1 MSQSAASQSRNLAAR
16 MGHWS
21 AQHRKIA
28 IFGWL
33 AFCIVAFAAGT
44 LVGTTSLT
52 AAKSGVRESGRM
64 DRLLDK
70 DFKSPAGERVIVQ
83 SKTLTARDPG
93 FQAVLADVT
102 KRLQAHSTVTNF
114 TTPAQDE
121 GLISNDSHSAL
132 IDFEMTGD
140 PDTAKDRVQ
149 PILDT
154 TKAAQA
160 AHPDFLIEE
169 FGAASADKQLG
180 KVFTDDLKKAGELS
194 LPITLGIL
202 LLAFGALV
210 AAGIPL
216 LLGLTAVIATMGL
229 LAFPSK
235 VLPMDDSIGAVV
247 LLIGLAVGV
256 DYTMFYLKRER
267 EERAAGRSEEAAL
280 QAAAATSGRS
290 VLISGITVM
299 IAMAGMF
306 LTGDPTFK
314 GFGAATILVVAVAVL
329 GSLTVLPATLA
340 WLGDRVEKVHLPVVG
355 RFRTRQGEGRFW
367 SAILGP
373 VLRYPVP
380 AIVLSAGLL
389 VGLCVIALQLKTVV
403 PGADTYPQTLPAVKT
418 FNKMQKAFP
427 GGQNPAGV
435 VIKAPNVRTPQ
446 IKEAIGQLR
455 WRALASGVMMQPIL
469 TDVNKA
475 GTVAVISI
483 PFAGSG
489 TDAKSNSAL
498 RILRK
503 DLLPN
508 TIGLVPG
515 VEDYGVTGD
524 TAGSKDFNNQMSSRI
539 PWVFAFVIG
548 FAFLLLLVTF
558 RSIVIPIKAIVLN
571 LLSVGAAYGV
581 LVLVF
586 QHGIG
591 KGLLNFSYTGGVAA
605 FIPMFL
611 FVILFGL
618 SMDYHVFILSR
629 VRESYDSGSSTQE
642 AIAHGV
648 KVTAGVVTSA
658 AIVMVF
664 VFSIFGTLQILFLK
678 QFGVGLAAAI
688 LIDATIVRAVLLPAT
703 MKLLGDWNWYLPSWL
718 EWLPRLERQKMPEAP
733 AVLTL

>member
-1 MSQSAASQSRNLAAR
+1 MSESRNLAAR
-16 MGHWS
+16 MAHWS
-21 AQHRKIA
+21 AHHRKIA

-33 AFCIVAFAAGT
+33 GFCIGAFVIGTMVIGTNTLEVADA
-44 LVGTTSLT
+44 
-52 AAKSGVRESGRM
+52 GVRESGRM

-70 DFKSPAGERVIVQ
+70 EFKSPAGERVIIQ
-83 SKTLTARDPG
+83 SKTLDADEAG
-93 FQAVLADVT
+93 FQSVT
-102 KRLQAHSTVTNF
+102 TNVIQRLQANPTVTNL
-114 TTPAQDE
+114 TSPLEDS
-121 GLISNDSHSAL
+121 GLVSADGHSVL
-132 IDFEMTGD
+132 VDFELTGD
-140 PDTAKDRVQ
+140 PDTADDRVQ

-154 TKAAQA
+154 TAAAQA
-160 AHPDFLIEE
+160 AHPEFVIEE
-169 FGAASADKQLG
+169 FGSASGDKQLG
-180 KVFTDDLKKAGELS
+180 GVFTDDLKKAGELS

-229 LAFPSK
+229 LAIPSK
-235 VLPMDDSIGAVV
+235 VLPMDESIGAVI

-267 EERAAGRSEEAAL
+267 EERAEGKSEEEALEIAAS
-280 QAAAATSGRS
+280 TSGRS
-290 VLISGITVM
+290 VLISGLTVM

-329 GSLTVLPATLA
+329 GSLTVLPAMLS
-340 WLGDRVEKVHLPVVG
+340 WLGDRVERLHLPVPKSM
-355 RFRTRQGEGRFW
+355 RPKHGESRFW
-367 SAILGP
+367 SAVLGP
-373 VLRYPVP
+373 VLRYPIP
-380 AIVLSAGLL
+380 AVLLAGGVL
-389 VGLCVIALQLKTVV
+389 VALCVVALQLKTVT
-403 PGADTYPQTLPAVKT
+403 PGADTYPQSLPVVKT
-418 FNKMQKAFP
+418 YNKMQKAFP
-427 GGQNPAGV
+427 GGETPADV
-435 VIKAPNVRTPQ
+435 VFRADNVRSPEVQ
-446 IKEAIGQLR
+446 EAIGQLS
-455 WRALASGVMMQPIL
+455 WRALATGLMHQPIL

-475 GTVAVISI
+475 GTVAVVSI
-483 PFAGSG
+483 PVAGSG
-489 TDAKSNSAL
+489 TDATSEKAVNAL
-498 RILRK
+498 RD

-508 TIGLVPG
+508 TLGLVPSID
-515 VEDYGVTGD
+515 DYGVTGE
-524 TAGSKDFNNQMSSRI
+524 TAGSKDFNDQMASTI
-539 PWVFAFVIG
+539 PFVFGFVII

-558 RSIVIPIKAIVLN
+558 RSLVIPIKAIVLN

-591 KGLLNFSYTGGVAA
+591 KGLLDFSYTGGVTA

-629 VRESYDSGSSTQE
+629 VREGYDTGMPTEE
-642 AIAHGV
+642 AVRHGV

-664 VFSIFGTLQILFLK
+664 VFGVFGTLQILFLK

-688 LIDATIVRAVLLPAT
+688 LIDATIIRAILLPAT

-718 EWLPRLERQKMPEAP
+718 EWLPRLEHEKAPEGLP
-733 AVLTL
+733 ARTL